1 MRLVRWMGVGML
13 ALSAAGAALL
23 AIYARIVAVPLD
35 LGVNGG
41 LLAPC
46 PASPN
51 CVSSQTVP
59 ADREHF
65 LPPWRLTLTL
75 PEEQTR
81 LRAILA
87 AQPRTTILR
96 DEPGYLHAVVRSALF
111 GFPDDVEF
119 FLDPDAGLI
128 HFRSAARLG
137 QGDFGVN
144 RARIEALSAAFH
156 SAPAR

>member
-13 ALSAAGAALL
+13 ALSAASAALL
-23 AIYARIVAVPLD
+23 AIFARTVGVPPG
-35 LGVNGG
+35 LGVNDGR
-41 LLAPC
+41 LAPC

-65 LPPWRLTLTL
+65 LPPWRLTSPL
-75 PEEQTR
+75 PEAQTR

-96 DEPGYLHAVVRSALF
+96 EEPGYLHAVVRSALF
-111 GFPDDVEF
+111 GFPDDIEF
-119 FLDPDAGLI
+119 YLDSDAGLI

-137 QGDFGVN
+137 QGDLGVN
-144 RARIEALSAAFH
+144 RARVEALSAAFR
-156 SAPAR
+156 SASAR